1 MTVKNLLET
10 VLLSQRITLKEL
22 VDLNECEDRL
32 ILDQI
37 PQQEVPYCKI
47 AEFLDS
53 EVQTVEAVVDP
64 QGQPY
69 LYIEI

>member
-10 VLLSQRITLKEL
+10 ILFSQRITLKKL
-22 VDLNECEDRL
+22 FDLNDCEDRL

-37 PQQEVPYCKI
+37 PQQEISYCKI

-53 EVQTVEAVVDP
+53 EVQTVEAAVDS